1 MSVLVFMSVFPGSL
15 LVYFYPNCHRAPFFS
30 TEDSLNKLTIF
41 QLILERKNYFF
52 LWPDLGDWPKS
63 VESPQSTMIAHT
75 SLKCKA
81 ECDTLSCACRMDKWY
96 CVHMVQRKWIWA
108 EGLCKGPLIAT
119 RKLLCSADIR
129 LTLLTPMFTWLK
141 IASSLLGCQF
151 PSLCNRKSTLWF
163 NLLF

>member
-41 QLILERKNYFF
+41 QLILERKNNFF

-141 IASSLLGCQF
+141 IASSLLGC
-151 PSLCNRKSTLWF
+151 
-163 NLLF
+163 